1 MVVAVAVLFPL
12 SSPICSCRAQALGEV
27 SASATLATFL
37 LLQTDPKY
45 GRCAATGCE
54 CGLVIIVI
62 LHWLHISILIS
73 TAQGLYPGELK
84 HFTVK

>member
-12 SSPICSCRAQALGEV
+12 SCHAQALAKV

-37 LLQTDPKY
+37 LLQTDPKC

-54 CGLVIIVI
+54 CSLVIIVI
-62 LHWLHISILIS
+62 LHRLHVSILMS
-73 TAQGLYPGELK
+73 TVQALYPRELK